1 MKELLKSPKKMA
13 ILGLIGSI
21 LMIFNMVMLILNG
34 VCSYFT
40 SLNFAYSIG
49 FFIYFIIVL
58 LRLYKEKGNIKIAN
72 YILIGSFVLSLVVH
86 IVIIPGLSMT
96 TNIVYLVVTV
106 ITLLY
111 LINILLRRIRIIN
124 NKSFIFI
131 IFSYLIYQVFLM
143 VIIKEIDFY
152 IMSELINSLG
162 YILIAPYFY
171 NYYNLLKGGK

>member
-1 MKELLKSPKKMA
+1 MT
-13 ILGLIGSI
+13 I
-21 LMIFNMVMLILNG
+21 NVVMLVLNG
-34 VCSYFT
+34 VCSWFT
-40 SLNFAYSIG
+40 SLKFAYSIG
-49 FFIYFIIVL
+49 FFIYFMIVL

-72 YILIGSFVLSLVVH
+72 YILIGAFVLSLVVH
-86 IVIIPGLSMT
+86 IVIIPALSIS

-111 LINILLRRIRIIN
+111 LINILLRRIKIIN

-131 IFSYLIYQVFLM
+131 IFTYLIYQVFLM
-143 VIIKEIDFY
+143 VIIKEVDFL
-152 IMSELINSLG
+152 IMSEFINSFG